1 MKAAALTLV
10 VALSLSASAFA
21 QQEPRNE
28 REYRDEYDQL
38 TVGLRNS
45 IPTGIATNGVRWG
58 DLISSGIG
66 IELQYQELSRANSW
80 IYGGWYAGVAAD
92 SFGGRSVTLVDAATG
107 LSTDARTHRLNTAD
121 VEFGGRLRQNLS
133 GFHVDESVGAGAV
146 MYMKQEM
153 DIRNG
158 GPKNLEFIKSTPNYL
173 FDLGVRLGAPIGKD
187 VELGLGFSFLVNGAP
202 AHGKDFPGLH
212 FRPQENLVFGLT
224 LDFGF

>member
-66 IELQYQELSRANSW
+66 LELQYQELTRANSW
-80 IYGGWYAGVAAD
+80 IYGGWYAGLAAD
-92 SFGGRSVTLVDAATG
+92 SFGGRS
-107 LSTDARTHRLNTAD
+107 ST
-121 VEFGGRLRQNLS
+121 V
-133 GFHVDESVGAGAV
+133 V
-146 MYMKQEM
+146 
-153 DIRNG
+153 
-158 GPKNLEFIKSTPNYL
+158 
-173 FDLGVRLGAPIGKD
+173 
-187 VELGLGFSFLVNGAP
+187 
-202 AHGKDFPGLH
+202 
-212 FRPQENLVFGLT
+212 
-224 LDFGF
+224 